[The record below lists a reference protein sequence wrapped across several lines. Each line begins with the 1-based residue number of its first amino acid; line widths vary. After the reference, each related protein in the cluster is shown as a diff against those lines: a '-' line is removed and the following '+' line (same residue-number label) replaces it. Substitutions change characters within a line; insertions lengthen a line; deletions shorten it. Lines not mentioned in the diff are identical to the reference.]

1 MGLCVC
7 LHYCVHMCTIIIKE
21 DELRG
26 SWEEFKGRVR
36 TAYVP
41 YMHIRATQK
50 LNIERLFF

>member
-1 MGLCVC
+1 
-7 LHYCVHMCTIIIKE
+7 MCTIIIKE